1 MNYAIIYT
9 KGQAMQ
15 EYLECGKIVGAHG
28 IRGAMRVECYCDSPA
43 VLAKLP
49 TVYIKR
55 ADGSFAPYK
64 VEKGAAKPP
73 QALLTL
79 AGIETP
85 EQVMPLRGTLLY
97 AHRADIPLKKGDYFL
112 VDLLGLPVLDADTGA
127 RYGVLLSVDDAP
139 ASKLY
144 TVRTDSGRDVLLPAV
159 SEFVK
164 EIRIGECIRIRPIP
178 GFFDEV

>member
-1 MNYAIIYT
+1 MLL
-9 KGQAMQ
+9 KGKAMR

-28 IRGAMRVECYCDSPA
+28 VYGAMRVECYCDSPA

-49 TVYIKR
+49 AVYLLQP
-55 ADGSFAPYK
+55 DGSYLPRK
-64 VEKGAAKPP
+64 VLKGAVKPP
-73 QALLTL
+73 QALLT
-79 AGIETP
+79 IEGVESP

-97 AHRADIPLKKGDYFL
+97 AHRADIPLKKGAYFI
-112 VDLLGLPVLDADTGA
+112 VDLLWLPVLDADTGV
-127 RYGVLLSVDDAP
+127 RYGELLSVDDSP
-139 ASKLY
+139 ASRLY

-164 EIRIGECIRIRPIP
+164 VIRIGECIRIRPIP